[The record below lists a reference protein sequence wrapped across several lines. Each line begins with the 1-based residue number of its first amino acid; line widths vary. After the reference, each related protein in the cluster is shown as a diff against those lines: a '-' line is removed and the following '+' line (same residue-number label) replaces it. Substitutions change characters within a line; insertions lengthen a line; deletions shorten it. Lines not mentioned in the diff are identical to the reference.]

1 MVNKVLP
8 SQIAIYRDGV
18 GGPSYQ
24 KYVVEYEIPG
34 VEALL
39 KGYSQGYIPRLLYC
53 LVDKKINT
61 RLIEKKNNDYAN
73 PAPGT
78 TVDQGLIENCPES
91 KKGSFDFYM
100 VAHRATVATA
110 LPVYYKV
117 IVNTTV
123 MKEREVE

>member
-39 KGYSQGYIPRLLYC
+39 KGYSQGYAPRLLYC

-61 RLIEKKNNDYAN
+61 RLIEKKNNEIHQNEMRNLKEKQHAAIEALKAQQLEVVRRLESEILALKQRPLQM
-73 PAPGT
+73 PA
-78 TVDQGLIENCPES
+78 IE
-91 KKGSFDFYM
+91 
-100 VAHRATVATA
+100 
-110 LPVYYKV
+110 
-117 IVNTTV
+117 
-123 MKEREVE
+123 